1 MIPYKT
7 ILVHVDGR
15 PRNAQALRVACDL
28 AARFDAHLAAIYA
41 LEQHLYV
48 PVMDAGAAA
57 VMQAQLDLNAQ
68 MQANAQSMI
77 RAEEQHSGRSIE
89 WRGVSGDT
97 VNTVMLHARHAD
109 LLVISQEDPEQKMAM
124 EPSLVANVVIGAGR
138 PVLVVPYAGN
148 FKSCGSS
155 VLVGWSGTREAA
167 RAVADAL
174 PLLLQAK
181 TVNIVSFNPRGDST
195 WGDIPGA
202 DIGVWLARHGVRV
215 TVRQQKSDEVDVG
228 NQMLSLAADMGSDLI
243 VMGAYGH
250 SRTFEF
256 VLGGVTKTLLTS
268 MTVPVLM
275 SH

>member
-15 PRNAQALRVACDL
+15 PRDAQALRVACDL

-48 PVMDAGAAA
+48 PAMDAGAAA
-57 VMQAQLDLNAQ
+57 VMQAQLELNAQ
-68 MQANAQSMI
+68 MQANARAMMK
-77 RAEEQHSGRSIE
+77 AEEQHSGRTIE
-89 WRGVSGDT
+89 WRAVGGDV

-109 LLVISQEDPEQKMAM
+109 MLVISQEDPAQKMAM

-148 FKSCGSS
+148 FKSCGNS
-155 VLVGWSGTREAA
+155 VLVGWSGTREAS

-174 PLLLQAK
+174 PLLLEAK
-181 TVNIVSFNPRGDST
+181 TVNVVSFNPRGDST

-202 DIGVWLARHGVRV
+202 DIGVWLARHGVHV